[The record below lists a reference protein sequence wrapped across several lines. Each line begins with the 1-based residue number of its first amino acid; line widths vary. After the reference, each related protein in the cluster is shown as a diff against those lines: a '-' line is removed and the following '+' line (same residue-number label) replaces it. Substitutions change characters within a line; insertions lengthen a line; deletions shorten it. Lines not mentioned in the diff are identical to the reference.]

1 MRGRYRVIAI
11 ALTLLSALLI
21 CGCMLPA
28 TPAPA
33 TPSVTPTS
41 PEPTAVPTTTNQV
54 AWWNEATFY
63 EVFVRSFYD
72 SNGDGIGD
80 LNGLTRKLDYLNDGN
95 PKTTTD
101 LGVNA
106 LWLMPIH
113 PSPSY
118 HGYDV
123 TDYYQ
128 VNPDYGTL
136 DDFKHLLVEAH
147 KRNIRIVIDFVM
159 NHTSSLH
166 PQFVQAQDP
175 QSPYRDWYLWSDND
189 PGGVG
194 PWGEQIWYTGTHGS
208 YYYGVFSRGMPDLN
222 YKNPAVVAEMEKVA
236 RFWLQDVGIDGLR
249 VDGARYV
256 VEDGKVLA
264 DSNSNHAWF
273 KQFRTFYKGVN
284 PNAMTVG
291 EIWTR
296 NDAVA
301 KYAQGDQLDMVFD
314 FDLASA
320 MVNSARSGSAD
331 AARIGLAIA
340 TKLLPTAHAANF
352 LTNHD
357 MNRVMVELGND
368 LNKAKR
374 AATLLF
380 TAPGTPFIYYGEEI
394 GMLGQKPDEDIRLPM
409 QWSADA
415 NAGFST
421 GAPWR
426 APAADYANTNV
437 AAQLSDSNSLLA
449 HYKALITVRNA
460 HPALRVGDGFKVS
473 SSNGAVL
480 GLLRASAD
488 ETVLVV
494 TNLRDEPASDYR
506 LTMETGP
513 LAADATYST
522 QAIWGQGPF
531 AVPIVNA
538 AGGFVDYQPSGTL
551 APGET
556 VIIQLLKAP

>member
-1 MRGRYRVIAI
+1 
-11 ALTLLSALLI
+11 
-21 CGCMLPA
+21 P
-28 TPAPA
+28 
-33 TPSVTPTS
+33 
-41 PEPTAVPTTTNQV
+41 V

-80 LNGLTRKLDYLNDGN
+80 LNGLTQKLDYLNDGN
-95 PKTTTD
+95 PNTTTD

-128 VNPDYGTL
+128 VNPEYGTL

-147 KRNIRIVIDFVM
+147 KRNIRVVIDFVM
-159 NHTSSLH
+159 NHTSNQH
-166 PQFVQAQDP
+166 PQFIQSQNS

-194 PWGEQIWYTGTHGS
+194 PWGEQVWHAGS
-208 YYYGVFSRGMPDLN
+208 KGGYYYGVFWEGMPDLN
-222 YKNPAVVAEMEKVA
+222 YKNPAVVTEMEKVA
-236 RFWLQDVGIDGLR
+236 RFWLQEVGVDGFR

-264 DSNSNHAWF
+264 DSNGNHAWF
-273 KQFRTFYKGVN
+273 KQFHTFYKGVN

-291 EIWTR
+291 EIWTS

-320 MVNSARSGSAD
+320 LVSSARSGSAD

-340 TKLLPTAHAANF
+340 TKLLPTDHTANF

-368 LNKAKR
+368 VNKAKR

-394 GMLGQKPDEDIRLPM
+394 GMVGKKPDEDLRLPM

-415 NAGFST
+415 NAGFTT
-421 GAPWR
+421 GDPWR
-426 APAADYANTNV
+426 APAADYTSKNV
-437 AAQLSDSNSLLA
+437 ATQLSDSNSLHA
-449 HYKALITVRNA
+449 HYQALINVRNA
-460 HPALRVGDGFKVS
+460 HPALRIGDGFPVS
-473 SSNGAVL
+473 CSNGAVL
-480 GLLRASAD
+480 GLLRASPD

-494 TNLRDEPASDYR
+494 TNLRDEPISDYR
-506 LTMETGP
+506 LTLETGP
-513 LAADATYST
+513 LVAGATYTS
-522 QAIWGQGPF
+522 QSIWGQGPF
-531 AVPIVNA
+531 APPTVNA
-538 AGGFVDYQPSGTL
+538 AGGFVDYQPTATL

-556 VIIQLLKAP
+556 LIIQLVKAPISS